1 MPDPG
6 DGGAGKAPQTPP
18 CTQDA
23 SEKQSPD
30 AKETVAEAIRLLG
43 VSRIG
48 KAHRL
53 LESVADSAEVRGA
66 KDNST
71 AAGIQRIRE
80 VYAQM
85 VETRKL
91 LQDGK
96 GWTTVVEN
104 CEGVSTYH
112 RQEPDTPIH
121 SLKVVGVLEAPF
133 VHLLSLIIESDLIPT
148 FIDVVKLELKQLL
161 IKSVYQQ
168 LVYVKIPLPWPL
180 YHRDI
185 VLNAEG
191 FDMLEER
198 GEVIVTAKSESTYED
213 VEFPEVPSRCVRL
226 QIHLG
231 GLMLRPITRTRA
243 EMTLVTNIDFKSMLP
258 TWAINWFAKR
268 LLFYGFKQF
277 RAKAQKVKGSLHE
290 KRILDRKEVYAQVS
304 EPVDAFFERIAR
316 EKRARD
322 AKKRERASSPSAPM
336 AAAPPPPRAPAAPAS
351 SAPSAPS
358 R

>member
-1 MPDPG
+1 DQ
-6 DGGAGKAPQTPP
+6 APQTPCAP
-18 CTQDA
+18 EAT
-23 SEKQSPD
+23 EKQSPD
-30 AKETVAEAIRLLG
+30 AGGTVAEAIRLLG
-43 VSRIG
+43 LSKIG
-48 KAHRL
+48 DAHRL
-53 LESVADSAEVRGA
+53 LESVADSLEACGA
-66 KDNST
+66 DDEAT
-71 AAGIQRIRE
+71 AAGIRRIRE
-80 VYAQM
+80 AYAQM

-91 LQDGK
+91 LRDGK
-96 GWTTVVEN
+96 GWTPVVEN

-191 FDMLEER
+191 FDLLEER
-198 GEVIVTAKSESTYED
+198 GEVIVTAKSESKYED

-231 GLMLRPITRTRA
+231 GLLLRPVSRTRA
-243 EMTLVTNIDFKSMLP
+243 EMTLVTNIDFKSVLP
-258 TWAINWFAKR
+258 TWAINWFAKK

-277 RAKAQKVKGSLHE
+277 RAKAQKIKGSLHE

-304 EPVDAFFERIAR
+304 EPVEAFFKRMAS

-322 AKKRERASSPSAPM
+322 AKKRARDAKRRERASSPASPLVAAP
-336 AAAPPPPRAPAAPAS
+336 PPPPRAPAVAAP
-351 SAPSAPS
+351 PPP
-358 R
+358 RR